1 MHYHV
6 TEFYKTPIGYYEGPI
21 VITTVW
27 EEARACAVERFF
39 ELYND
44 LCNQVGDRLI
54 TFVRIGNEPSQQV
67 PLLAIREHLN
77 DPAIIDRCAN
87 GELLVISMDGDDR
100 VSIQL
105 IQ

>member
-6 TEFYKTPIGYYEGPI
+6 TEFYKQPNGFYEGPI
-21 VITTVW
+21 LITASW
-27 EEARACAVERFF
+27 EAARSSAIERFF
-39 ELYND
+39 ELYHD
-44 LCNQVGDRLI
+44 FCNQVGDRLL
-54 TFVRIGNEPSQQV
+54 TFISIGNEPSQTV

-87 GELLVISMDGDDR
+87 GEQFVVSMDGGDY

-105 IQ
+105 IE